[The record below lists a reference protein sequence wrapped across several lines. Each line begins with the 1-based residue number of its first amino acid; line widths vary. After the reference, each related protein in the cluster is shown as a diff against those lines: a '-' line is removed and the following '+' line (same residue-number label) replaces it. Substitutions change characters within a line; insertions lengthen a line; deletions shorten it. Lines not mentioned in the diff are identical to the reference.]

1 MAAGAMRTV
10 KSAVSRRRQA
20 EDCHNHGGNGD
31 TAASAFTNSE
41 GTGVASGAFHVVAPL
56 DDLQAQPRHLA
67 VTRPLPAAG
76 PASMQAALTVQ
87 SVHINGTAVF
97 DLISPTPAWPSRS
110 DAAHDCRIR
119 VPIASLLDRL
129 ASLASLLV
137 VSMALS
143 AS

>member
-1 MAAGAMRTV
+1 MRTV

-20 EDCHNHGGNGD
+20 EDRHNHGGDGD

-97 DLISPTPAWPSRS
+97 DLISPKPAWPSRS
-110 DAAHDCRIR
+110 DAPTLAVSECQSR
-119 VPIASLLDRL
+119 VLLDRL
-129 ASLASLLV
+129 ASPASLLV